1 MYSISNFKLLV
12 DKQTEI
18 DTTHQN
24 CDQLIQTT
32 VTPLMDT
39 EVNKLLDAI
48 NKKLTEQGFTITV
61 TSTGLIAKYSEA
73 VINVD
78 KHSKD
83 LEECFFINLNNFA
96 EDQVSIVLDI
106 SNSMMPKI
114 SNNLDG
120 YTEIIEQMT
129 DTLKQARSLEKACT
143 SPKFIYKTQNNTI
156 FNSADE
162 VVNYYFQ

>member
-12 DKQTEI
+12 DKQAEI
-18 DTTHQN
+18 DTIHQN
-24 CDQLIQTT
+24 CDNLIQTT
-32 VTPLMDT
+32 VTPKMDA

-48 NKKLTEQGFTITV
+48 KKKLTEQCFTITV
-61 TSTGLIAKYSEA
+61 TSTGLIAQYSEA
-73 VINVD
+73 VINID

-83 LEECFFINLNNFA
+83 LEECFFINLNSYA

-106 SNSMMPKI
+106 SNTMMPKI

-120 YTEIIEQMT
+120 YAEIIEQMT
-129 DTLKQARSLEKACT
+129 DTLKYAKSLEKACT
-143 SPKFIYKTQNNTI
+143 SPKFIYKTQSNII
-156 FNSADE
+156 FHSAEE

>member
-1 MYSISNFKLLV
+1 MYSLSNFKLLV
-12 DKQTEI
+12 DKQAEI
-18 DTTHQN
+18 DTIHQN
-24 CDQLIQTT
+24 CDNLMQST
-32 VTPLMDT
+32 VTPKMDA
-39 EVNKLLDAI
+39 EVNTLLDAI

-78 KHSKD
+78 KHSKS
-83 LEECFFINLNNFA
+83 LEECFFINLNSFS
-96 EDQVSIVLDI
+96 EDQVSIILDV
-106 SNSMMPKI
+106 SDTMMSKI

-129 DTLKQARSLEKACT
+129 DKLKYAKSLEKACT
-143 SPKFIYKTQNNTI
+143 TPKFIYRTQSNI
-156 FNSADE
+156 VFHSAEE